1 MHELSF
7 NVPGHN
13 ISGIEMVL
21 ILPFFTI
28 GYTVNC
34 TLPSAR
40 FAIFCAGFAAL

>member
-7 NVPGHN
+7 NVPGH
-13 ISGIEMVL
+13 ISGVDMVL

-28 GYTVNC
+28 DYTVNC
-34 TLPSAR
+34 TLPSVR